1 MKITKLDPMTGNTN
15 TLEIDMTPE
24 QLSRVNAGVET
35 IQTIVPHLNSDD
47 REFLISGITP
57 DSWDKIFPPERTEV
71 TRRSLK

>member
-35 IQTIVPHLNSDD
+35 IQTIVPRLNSDD

-57 DSWDKIFPPERTEV
+57 DSWDKIFPPEQTEA
-71 TRRSLK
+71 TRRPLK